1 MNLIYVQMLDFS
13 RCWMY
18 LRTIGRSFTHEC
30 LFSLD
35 EQQKVYYINRGRTCH
50 EAWRGRWRFFLHLFI
65 YFSWLA
71 SVFNY
76 HLMQVFLPYH
86 WPRAPAPRALQ
97 MTAQKWWSVH
107 AQCRPTMFSCLARCL
122 AANILLT
129 REINDTFSFLRS
141 LLRGNGKIF
150 LLHSLLSLYFCFGFC
165 CLFYFL
171 FCLVLKII
179 WMFFKKIFYVVM
191 KLH

>member
-76 HLMQVFLPYH
+76 HLMQVFLIIGRELRHHVPC
-86 WPRAPAPRALQ
+86 
-97 MTAQKWWSVH
+97 KWLPKNDGLFTLNVV
-107 AQCRPTMFSCLARCL
+107 QLCLAVWL
-122 AANILLT
+122 GVWLQ
-129 REINDTFSFLRS
+129 
-141 LLRGNGKIF
+141 IF
-150 LLHSLLSLYFCFGFC
+150 CSRA
-165 CLFYFL
+165 
-171 FCLVLKII
+171 K
-179 WMFFKKIFYVVM
+179 
-191 KLH
+191 